1 MTDQKHL
8 RSHSLSLSHTSKHM
22 RTQAHSNLSLPH
34 PHCLP
39 HIHIHTLIH
48 THTLTLTRRHLR
60 LTLTRVF
67 WRCKLQTLKSIF
79 TRECLDDPATPTAPA
94 QHRTRPPPHT
104 QPDNTPGKQRIARQK
119 VFYRVVVSQKYV
131 IHKGKVEIPHLFIEI
146 RHTYTCTHTNCTLL
160 IIVVSRAVEWLC
172 DQPPLFT
179 HCAFIYTQVCVC
191 VCDVCFFFFCYHTN
205 DHSYDANVV

>member
-1 MTDQKHL
+1 MSEGVCGLILRMTDQKHL

-94 QHRTRPPPHT
+94 QHRTRPPPTHT
-104 QPDNTPGKQRIARQK
+104 ARQ
-119 VFYRVVVSQKYV
+119 
-131 IHKGKVEIPHLFIEI
+131 
-146 RHTYTCTHTNCTLL
+146 HTRETEDCATKSVLPCC
-160 IIVVSRAVEWLC
+160 S
-172 DQPPLFT
+172 FT
-179 HCAFIYTQVCVC
+179 K
-191 VCDVCFFFFCYHTN
+191 VCDTQGQSRNTTFVY
-205 DHSYDANVV
+205 